1 MRKVSISL
9 EEGKTHKK
17 VGLAIYGHE
26 GEGELRKVIG
36 LVEGSLHRNFPDAEI
51 TRQRAVRKLFEEE

>member
-17 VGLAIYGHE
+17 VGLAIYEYE
-26 GEGELRKVIG
+26 GEEELRKVIG
-36 LVEGSLHRNFPDAEI
+36 LIEDNLHKKFPDAEI
-51 TRQRAVRKLFEEE
+51 TRQRAVRELLGE